1 MDMSNDLMIVAI
13 ILSLLSLVLLYRVF
27 RGPQIIDRV
36 VAADCIDIILGVVLI
51 LFGCIEER
59 SLFVDLGLIMTL
71 LGFIGT
77 VLISKYLEGKI
88 W

>member
-27 RGPQIIDRV
+27 RGPHTIDRV

>member
-1 MDMSNDLMIVAI
+1 MDMRVDLMVVAI
-13 ILSLLSLVLLYRVF
+13 ILAVLSLVLLYRVF
-27 RGPQIIDRV
+27 KGPHMIDRV
-36 VAADCIDIILGVVLI
+36 VAADCIDIILGIILI
-51 LFGCIEER
+51 IFGCYEER

-88 W
+88 

>member
-27 RGPQIIDRV
+27 RGSHIIDRV

-88 W
+88 

>member
-71 LGFIGT
+71 LGFFGT
-77 VLISKYLEGKI
+77 ELISKYLEVKI
-88 W
+88 

>member
-88 W
+88 

>member
-27 RGPQIIDRV
+27 RGPHIIDRV

-59 SLFVDLGLIMTL
+59 SLFVDLGLI
-71 LGFIGT
+71 GT

-88 W
+88 

>member
-1 MDMSNDLMIVAI
+1 M
-13 ILSLLSLVLLYRVF
+13 
-27 RGPQIIDRV
+27 
-36 VAADCIDIILGVVLI
+36 AADCIDIILGVVLI

-88 W
+88 

>member
-13 ILSLLSLVLLYRVF
+13 ILSLVSLVLLYRVF
-27 RGPQIIDRV
+27 RGPHIIDRV

-88 W
+88 